1 MEIKVVYKSGDFSFY
16 MNGQLAYTSAKAM
29 LALRYKVSV
38 SAANETAPKFIIKQ
52 KSSMLSVSF
61 EIDRGDT
68 SLQFKVASAR
78 KHHFQCK
85 SDSDTYDIYGHKIE
99 TCSVYK
105 NDAQVAWWDLKYS
118 TDPKI
123 IANSD
128 CDPELLISF
137 YILTNKLIEVRND
150 GQGIVKPLLTN
161 IFEERPV
168 DPNWQP
174 K

>member
-1 MEIKVVYKSGDFSFY
+1 MEIKIVYKSADFSFY
-16 MNGQLAYTSAKAM
+16 MNGQLAYTSEKAM

-38 SAANETAPKFIIKQ
+38 YAAKESEPKFIIKQ
-52 KSSMLSVSF
+52 KSSMLSVVF
-61 EIDRGDT
+61 EIARAGT
-68 SLQFKVASAR
+68 SLQFTVASAR

-85 SDSDTYDIYGHKIE
+85 SGSDRYDIYGHKIE

-128 CDPELLISF
+128 CDPGLLISF
-137 YILTNKLIEVRND
+137 FILTNKLIEVRND

-161 IFEERPV
+161 VFEERPF
-168 DPNWQP
+168 DPNWQL